1 MKLMKR
7 SVYSFR
13 HIRNLVLVVSREH
26 IKGVSHYI
34 IDKTWN
40 TDDFFIV
47 YLTGY
52 FKPGTKLRKKVS
64 EKIGL
69 EVLKTGKGAY
79 YSITCFLHEPRIME
93 EDIVKIK
100 ALKCVLALRVEMMR

>member
-1 MKLMKR
+1 MKR

-13 HIRNLVLVVSREH
+13 HIRNLVLVVPREYLRGIRVH
-26 IKGVSHYI
+26 VGR
-34 IDKTWN
+34 DKTWD
-40 TDDFFIV
+40 TDDFFVV

-69 EVLKTGKGAY
+69 EVLKAGEGGC
-79 YSITCFLHEPRIME
+79 YSISYFTQEFRVME
-93 EDIVKIK
+93 VAKIK
-100 ALKCVLALRVEMMR
+100 ALRGVEMMR